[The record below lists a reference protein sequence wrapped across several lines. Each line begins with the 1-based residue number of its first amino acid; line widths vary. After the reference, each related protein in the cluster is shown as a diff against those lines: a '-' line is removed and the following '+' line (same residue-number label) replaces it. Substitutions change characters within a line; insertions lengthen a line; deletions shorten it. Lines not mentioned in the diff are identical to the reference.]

1 MPLTVTANGVAVTL
15 ADGASLHDLI
25 AELGVERRVAAV
37 EHNGAPISTRTLAS
51 TMLSDGDR
59 IELVRTVG
67 GG

>member
-15 ADGASLHDLI
+15 ADGATLHDLV
-25 AELGVERRVAAV
+25 AELGVVRRVAAV
-37 EHNGAPISTRTLAS
+37 EHNGAPISTRALAS
-51 TMLSDGDR
+51 TMLCDGDH